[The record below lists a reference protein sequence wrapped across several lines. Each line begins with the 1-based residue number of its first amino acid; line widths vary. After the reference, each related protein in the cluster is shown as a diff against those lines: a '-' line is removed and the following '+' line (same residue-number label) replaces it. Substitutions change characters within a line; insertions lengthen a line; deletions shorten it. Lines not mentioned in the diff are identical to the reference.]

1 MYEIRNSVFANE
13 KTWLTMEKH
22 IGTIP
27 DNQGFLFN
35 MEIIQSRYILVD
47 APVFRNVLNFIYI
60 KSTSQSNFIVN
71 IYYVRPK
78 NI

>member
-13 KTWLTMEKH
+13 KTWLAMEKH

-35 MEIIQSRYILVD
+35 MEIIQSPHILVD
-47 APVFRNVLNFIYI
+47 APVFRNVLNFVYI
-60 KSTSQSNFIVN
+60 KST
-71 IYYVRPK
+71 PK
-78 NI
+78 IILS